1 MVKPYQLKLY
11 PDAVLRKKSLPINEV
26 GGAVRDLMDGMAEI
40 MYTYNGVGLAAP
52 QVGMLQRIII
62 ADIGEGLI
70 TLANPE
76 ILQKEGEDRLEEGC
90 LSLPE
95 IQVNI
100 ARSQSI
106 FVRGINPEGKEVQ
119 HELSGLMAR
128 VIQHE
133 IDHLNGVLII
143 DYASATE
150 KIFLRRKLKDL
161 QQQYKRQ
168 NNGSAE

>member
-1 MVKPYQLKLY
+1 MSSERVKSVYRLRLY
-11 PDAVLRKKSLPINEV
+11 PDAVLRKKSLPLDGVN
-26 GGAVRDLMDGMAEI
+26 GAVRDLMAGMAEI
-40 MYTYNGVGLAAP
+40 MYTYNGIGLAAP

-62 ADIGEGLI
+62 ADVGEGLI

-76 ILQKEGEDRLEEGC
+76 ILQKEGEGRLEEGC
-90 LSLPE
+90 LSLPD
-95 IQVNI
+95 IQVDI

-106 FVRGINPEGKEVQ
+106 FVRGLNPEGKEVQ
-119 HELSGLMAR
+119 HELSDLMAR

-150 KIFLRRKLKDL
+150 KILLRRQLKEL
-161 QQQYKRQ
+161 QKQEE
-168 NNGSAE
+168 S

>member
-1 MVKPYQLKLY
+1 MASYQLKLY
-11 PDAVLRKKSLPINEV
+11 PDAVLRQKSLPINDV
-26 GGAVRDLMDGMAEI
+26 DGAVRDLMNGMAEI
-40 MYTYNGVGLAAP
+40 MYMHEGIGLAAP

-76 ILQKEGEDRLEEGC
+76 VLQQDGEDRLEEGC

-100 ARSQSI
+100 ARSQSL

-150 KIFLRRKLKDL
+150 KILLRRQLKEL
-161 QQQYKRQ
+161 QKQEE
-168 NNGSAE
+168 S

>member
-1 MVKPYQLKLY
+1 MSREKIKPVYELRLY
-11 PDAVLRKKSLPINEV
+11 PDSVLRKKSLPIQDV
-26 GGAVRDLMDGMAEI
+26 DGAVRDLMNGMAEI
-40 MYTYNGVGLAAP
+40 MYRYNGIGLAAP
-52 QVGMLQRIII
+52 QVGMLHRIII
-62 ADIGEGLI
+62 ADVGEGLL

-76 ILQKEGEDRLEEGC
+76 ILQKEGEGRLEEGC

-95 IQVNI
+95 IHVNV

-106 FVRGINPEGKEVQ
+106 FVRGIDPEGKEVQ
-119 HELSGLMAR
+119 HELSDLMAR

-150 KIFLRRKLKDL
+150 KIFLRKPLKEL
-161 QQQYKRQ
+161 RQ
-168 NNGSAE
+168 EHETE

>member
-1 MVKPYQLKLY
+1 MSSERVKSVYRLRLY
-11 PDAVLRKKSLPINEV
+11 PDAVLRKKSLPLDDVN
-26 GGAVRDLMDGMAEI
+26 GAVRDLMAGMAEI
-40 MYTYNGVGLAAP
+40 MYTYNGIGLAAP

-62 ADIGEGLI
+62 ADVGEGLI

-76 ILQKEGEDRLEEGC
+76 ILQKEGEGRLEEGC
-90 LSLPE
+90 LSLPG
-95 IQVNI
+95 IQVDI

-106 FVRGINPEGKEVQ
+106 FVRGLNPEGKEVQ
-119 HELSGLMAR
+119 HELSDLMAR

-150 KIFLRRKLKDL
+150 KILLRRQLKEL
-161 QQQYKRQ
+161 QKQ
-168 NNGSAE
+168 GES

>member
-1 MVKPYQLKLY
+1 MMTSYQLKLY
-11 PDAVLRKKSLPINEV
+11 PDAVLRQKSLPINDV
-26 GGAVRDLMDGMAEI
+26 DGAVRDLMAGMAEI
-40 MYTYNGVGLAAP
+40 MYTYNGIGLAAP

-76 ILQKEGEDRLEEGC
+76 VLQQDGEDRLEEGC

-106 FVRGINPEGKEVQ
+106 FVRGLNPEGKEVQ
-119 HELSGLMAR
+119 HELSDLMAR

-143 DYASATE
+143 DYASAAE
-150 KIFLRRKLKDL
+150 KIFLRKKLKDMQRL
-161 QQQYKRQ
+161 
-168 NNGSAE
+168 

>member
-11 PDAVLRKKSLPINEV
+11 PDSVLRKKSLPINDV
-26 GGAVRDLMDGMAEI
+26 DDAVRDLMDGMAEI

-62 ADIGEGLI
+62 ADVGEGLI
-70 TLANPE
+70 TLANPD

-106 FVRGINPEGKEVQ
+106 FVHGINPEGKEVR

-133 IDHLNGVLII
+133 IDHLNGVLVI
-143 DYASATE
+143 DYASPTE
-150 KIFLRRKLKDL
+150 KILLRRQLKEL
-161 QQQYKRQ
+161 QKQYENQ
-168 NNGSAE
+168 

>member
-1 MVKPYQLKLY
+1 MISERVKSVYRLRLY
-11 PDAVLRKKSLPINEV
+11 PDAVLRKKSLPLDDVN
-26 GGAVRDLMDGMAEI
+26 GAVRDLMAGMAEI
-40 MYTYNGVGLAAP
+40 MYRYNGIGLAAP

-62 ADIGEGLI
+62 ADVGAGLL

-76 ILQKEGEDRLEEGC
+76 ILQKTGEGRLEEGC

-106 FVRGINPEGKEVQ
+106 FVRGLDPEGKEVQ
-119 HELSGLMAR
+119 HELSDLMAR

-150 KIFLRRKLKDL
+150 KILLRRQLKEL
-161 QQQYKRQ
+161 QKQEE
-168 NNGSAE
+168 S

>member
-1 MVKPYQLKLY
+1 MSSERVKSVYRLRLY
-11 PDAVLRKKSLPINEV
+11 PDAVLRKKSLPLDDVN
-26 GGAVRDLMDGMAEI
+26 GAVRDLMAGMAEI
-40 MYTYNGVGLAAP
+40 MYRYNGIGLAAP

-62 ADIGEGLI
+62 ADVGEGLL

-76 ILQKEGEDRLEEGC
+76 ILQKEGEGRLEEGC
-90 LSLPE
+90 LSLPD
-95 IQVNI
+95 IQVDI

-106 FVRGINPEGKEVQ
+106 FVRGLDPEGKEVQ
-119 HELSGLMAR
+119 HELSDLMAR

-150 KIFLRRKLKDL
+150 KILLRRQLKEL
-161 QQQYKRQ
+161 QKQEE
-168 NNGSAE
+168 S

>member
-1 MVKPYQLKLY
+1 MSSERVKSVYRLRLY
-11 PDAVLRKKSLPINEV
+11 PDAVLRKKSLPLDDVN
-26 GGAVRDLMDGMAEI
+26 GAVRDLMAGMAEI
-40 MYTYNGVGLAAP
+40 MYTYNGIGLAAP

-62 ADIGEGLI
+62 ADVGEGLL

-76 ILQKEGEDRLEEGC
+76 ILQKEGEGRLEEGC
-90 LSLPE
+90 LSLPD
-95 IQVNI
+95 IQVDI

-106 FVRGINPEGKEVQ
+106 FVRGLNPEGKEVQ
-119 HELSGLMAR
+119 HELSDLMAR

-150 KIFLRRKLKDL
+150 KILLRRQLKEL
-161 QQQYKRQ
+161 QKQEE
-168 NNGSAE
+168 S

>member
-1 MVKPYQLKLY
+1 MTSYQLKLY
-11 PDAVLRKKSLPINEV
+11 PDAVLRQKSLPINDV
-26 GGAVRDLMDGMAEI
+26 DGAVRDLMNGMAEI

-70 TLANPE
+70 ALANPE
-76 ILQKEGEDRLEEGC
+76 ILQKEGEGRLEEGC
-90 LSLPE
+90 LSLPD
-95 IQVNI
+95 IQVDV

-106 FVRGINPEGKEVQ
+106 FVRGLNREGKEVQ
-119 HELSGLMAR
+119 HELSDLMAR

-143 DYASATE
+143 DYASAAE
-150 KIFLRRKLKDL
+150 KIFLRKKLKDMQRL
-161 QQQYKRQ
+161 
-168 NNGSAE
+168 

>member
-1 MVKPYQLKLY
+1 MSSESVKSVYRLRLY
-11 PDAVLRKKSLPINEV
+11 PDAVLRKKSSPIDDVN
-26 GGAVRDLMDGMAEI
+26 GAVRDLMAGMAEI
-40 MYTYNGVGLAAP
+40 MYTYNGIGLAAP

-62 ADIGEGLI
+62 ADVGEGLL

-76 ILQKEGEDRLEEGC
+76 ILQKAGEGRLEEGC

-95 IQVNI
+95 IQVNV
-100 ARSQSI
+100 ARCQSI
-106 FVRGINPEGKEVQ
+106 FVRGLNPEGKEVQ
-119 HELSGLMAR
+119 HELSDLMAR

-150 KIFLRRKLKDL
+150 KILLRRQLKEL
-161 QQQYKRQ
+161 QKQRE
-168 NNGSAE
+168 S

>member
-1 MVKPYQLKLY
+1 MSSERVKSVYRLKLY
-11 PDAVLRKKSLPINEV
+11 PDAVLRKKSLPLDDVN
-26 GGAVRDLMDGMAEI
+26 GAVRDLMAGMAEI
-40 MYTYNGVGLAAP
+40 MYTYNGIGLAAP

-62 ADIGEGLI
+62 ADVGEGLL

-76 ILQKEGEDRLEEGC
+76 ILQKEGEGRLEEGC
-90 LSLPE
+90 LSLPD
-95 IQVNI
+95 IQVDI

-106 FVRGINPEGKEVQ
+106 FVRGLNPEGKEVQ
-119 HELSGLMAR
+119 HELSDLMAR

-150 KIFLRRKLKDL
+150 KILLRRQLKEL
-161 QQQYKRQ
+161 QKQEE
-168 NNGSAE
+168 S

>member
-1 MVKPYQLKLY
+1 MSSERVKSVYRLRLY
-11 PDAVLRKKSLPINEV
+11 PDAVLRKKSLPLDDVN
-26 GGAVRDLMDGMAEI
+26 GAVRDLMAGMAEI
-40 MYTYNGVGLAAP
+40 MYTYNGIGLAAP

-62 ADIGEGLI
+62 ADVGEGLI

-76 ILQKEGEDRLEEGC
+76 ILQKEGEGRLEEGC
-90 LSLPE
+90 LSLPD
-95 IQVNI
+95 IQVDI

-106 FVRGINPEGKEVQ
+106 FVRGLNPEGKEVQ
-119 HELSGLMAR
+119 HELSDLMAR

-150 KIFLRRKLKDL
+150 KILLRRQLKEL
-161 QQQYKRQ
+161 QKQEE
-168 NNGSAE
+168 S